1 MPPPT
6 PGSNYSD
13 LPLLE
18 VLLQGRRLSFQ
29 ERTALFS
36 RFFGGLLRHEP
47 MGGMFFRRVLSP
59 SDREVLVR
67 NHDGTTQPMLM
78 FGSNSY
84 LGLPTH
90 PHVRTRIEEALAT
103 WGAGAGGP
111 PMLNGYL
118 GLHRELEER
127 LAAFEGTEDA
137 VLFGSGYATNVGL
150 VSTLPTTGD
159 VVLYDEFSHASFLDG
174 LRLGDHTGFS
184 FPHNDLAALEA
195 HLVALKG
202 QPGDRFVGVEGVY
215 SMDGDL
221 APLDR
226 AAALCARHGALLVVD
241 DAHGTGV
248 TGGGRGTAHHFGV
261 QADVLMG
268 TFSKAFAVSGGF
280 VATSKPIADYL
291 RLVARAYVFSA
302 SLPPPTV
309 AAVLAGLEVIER
321 EPERHA
327 RLLDNARHLAAGL
340 HRLGF
345 PVPPD
350 GPHSAIFALP
360 VPPPLNIRPMAFAF
374 HRRGFFLNH
383 VEFPA
388 VKPAAQRFRIT
399 VTANHTRADL
409 DRLLTA
415 IEEVWAEHRSVGDG
429 EATGVPVA
437 PAAGRRTR
445 AGAPAAPAR
454 RRG

>member
-1 MPPPT
+1 MRPTT

-13 LPLLE
+13 LPLLD
-18 VLLQGRRLSFQ
+18 VLLQGRRLAFR

-59 SDREVLVR
+59 ADREVLVR
-67 NHDGTTQPMLM
+67 NHDGSTQRMLM

-90 PHVRTRIEEALAT
+90 PHVKARVREALDR

-111 PMLNGYL
+111 PMLNAYL
-118 GLHRELEER
+118 GLHRALEER

-137 VLFGSGYATNVGL
+137 VLFGSGYSANVGL
-150 VSTLPTTGD
+150 MSSIPSTND
-159 VVLYDEFSHASFLDG
+159 AVLYDDFSHASFLDG
-174 LRLGDHTGFS
+174 LRLGGHTGVA
-184 FPHNDLAALEA
+184 FPHNDLAALET
-195 HLVALKG
+195 HLEALRD

-226 AAALCARHGALLVVD
+226 LVELCRRYDAVLIVD

-248 TGGGRGTAHHFGV
+248 TGGGHGTAQHFGV
-261 QADVLMG
+261 HGQVDAVMG
-268 TFSKAFAVSGGF
+268 TFSKAFAVTGAF
-280 VATSKPIADYL
+280 VAGSKAFVDYL
-291 RLVARAYVFSA
+291 RLVARAYVFSS
-302 SLPPPTV
+302 SLSPPTV
-309 AAVLAGLEVIER
+309 ATVMAGLDIIEQ

-327 RLLDNARHLAAGL
+327 RLMDNARYVAAGL
-340 HRLGF
+340 RRLGF
-345 PVPPD
+345 PTHE
-350 GPHSAIFALP
+350 GSAIFSLL
-360 VPPPLNIRPMAFAF
+360 VPTSMSIRPMAFAF
-374 HRRGFFLNH
+374 HRRGLFLNH

-388 VKPAAQRFRIT
+388 VKPAAQRFRIS
-399 VTANHTRADL
+399 VMANHTREDL

-415 IEEVWAEHRSVGDG
+415 VEEVWAEHQAQGDG
-429 EATGVPVA
+429 VA
-437 PAAGRRTR
+437 PHAEVEVRPAKRPAKR
-445 AGAPAAPAR
+445 GAPETETPR
-454 RRG
+454 